1 VVFFIWQTK
10 IKSEVSRRWKASS
23 LVSIL
28 FGLLIHLCILVIIVF
43 GLISDVNVETMST
56 DLGRVFIEIFS
67 ATIGLAA
74 IITMPTI
81 IIGTLFA
88 YYNFWKTGDRLIKK
102 YWRNPKVHYD
112 ENAKPPFLKF

>member
-1 VVFFIWQTK
+1 
-10 IKSEVSRRWKASS
+10 
-23 LVSIL
+23 
-28 FGLLIHLCILVIIVF
+28 
-43 GLISDVNVETMST
+43 MST